1 MTFLARE
8 EDWDQA
14 CRAGEQ
20 EASFERVRPL
30 IFELLMRPKYPLFLS
45 VFPMSVHPNLH
56 FILLKKEKKGCEPV
70 GKLNL
75 TRKERNKE
83 MPRITDIS
91 LFIQKHWGRILSPE
105 NSDFFL
111 LCIFLVG

>member
-1 MTFLARE
+1 MTLTNDFPS
-8 EDWDQA
+8 QGGGPGP
-14 CRAGEQ
+14 GEQ

-75 TRKERNKE
+75 ARKERNA
-83 MPRITDIS
+83 S
-91 LFIQKHWGRILSPE
+91 YHGHFGIQKH
-105 NSDFFL
+105 
-111 LCIFLVG
+111 